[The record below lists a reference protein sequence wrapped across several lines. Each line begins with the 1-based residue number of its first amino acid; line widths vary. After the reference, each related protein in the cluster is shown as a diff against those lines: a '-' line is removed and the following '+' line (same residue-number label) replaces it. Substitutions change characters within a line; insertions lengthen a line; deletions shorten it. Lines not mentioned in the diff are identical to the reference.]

1 MRISHE
7 KVQLAFM
14 REGGVDAVRDLYDRE
29 LVSAHSIKRALR
41 EMRAASHDSPAVLYA
56 NDLDELEDWMREVG
70 ILVERNRRPQAGDVR
85 RYRAQLVEG
94 ALVLRLPLDTIEVE
108 KGGEVEAH
116 FFNGSIKITEVTR
129 G

>member
-41 EMRAASHDSPAVLYA
+41 EMRAASHDSAD
-56 NDLDELEDWMREVG
+56 DLDELEDWMREVG